1 MKKFLVLAI
10 VLSLFLGCIGQEE
23 AEEKDDMKVVVTLM
37 PQAEFV
43 ESVGGDKV
51 DVVVMVPPGA
61 SPHTYEPTPSQLV
74 EVSEADLYFKMG
86 SGIEFEN
93 AWMDDIEG
101 VNPSME
107 IVDCSKNIMLI
118 EMGEEHEEHEEGHQE
133 ESDEHEY
140 SHTGLD
146 PHIWNSPN
154 NARIIVE
161 NIYQALAAKDPEN
174 AAYYRANA
182 DNYQAKLDTL
192 DSSIDKLLEGKT
204 NRRFI
209 VFHPA
214 WGYFA
219 HDYDLEQIAIE
230 EAGKEPTA
238 QNLQYIIDDANE
250 HEIRVIFASPQF
262 STGSADTIASEI
274 NGSVILINPL
284 DKNYLENMQHIADA
298 FAASVE

>member
-1 MKKFLVLAI
+1 
-10 VLSLFLGCIGQEE
+10 
-23 AEEKDDMKVVVTLM
+23 
-37 PQAEFV
+37 
-43 ESVGGDKV
+43 
-51 DVVVMVPPGA
+51 
-61 SPHTYEPTPSQLV
+61 
-74 EVSEADLYFKMG
+74 MG